1 MQLNLAFLDP
11 PNLAPNPPLQ
21 QRRWRWRG
29 GSSTKPRASPRSR
42 FWPVSSAGCSRPD
55 RRGREAM
62 NERAKITANHLS
74 RQAIVYLRRSSAA
87 QVENNRE
94 STDRQYALAAKAREL
109 GWPADRIVVI
119 DEDLGLSGAGFV
131 ARSGFARLTAEVAL
145 ARVGLVLGLEVSRL
159 ARNNADWH
167 RLIEL
172 GGLTDTL
179 IGDADGIYH
188 PSLFND
194 RLLLGLKG
202 AMSEAELHVLRA
214 RLNGG
219 IRNKA
224 ARGELRRG
232 LPVGFVWGEADGQVR
247 FHPDE
252 AVVAAIRNVFSSFAQ
267 TGSARRVWL
276 WFRSEGLTFP
286 LQMHQGAEIRWVEAS
301 YTAIHHV
308 LTNPAYAGAYAYGK
322 SRRETMLDAS
332 GVRRKRVR
340 KLPRSEWQVLIADH
354 HPGFID
360 WRTYEAN
367 QDRIAQNTRPGPHKA
382 GGAVREGSALLQ
394 GLASCGHCG
403 RRLHTHYRGRSS
415 SPGYHCPGKILVEG
429 RGVYC
434 LNIGAIQIDEAVTR
448 AFIAALEPAKL
459 AATVAAAE
467 RLEADRETSLRQW
480 RLGVERASY
489 EASRAERRYRAVD
502 PDNRLVARGL
512 EREWEQQLSALE
524 AAKVEL
530 SRREEARPR
539 LLSQDERSRLL
550 ALGADLIWHA
560 ATTTQRDRKEL
571 LRTLLEEVIVKV
583 ERDKAAARLTLR
595 WKGGAL
601 AEIELALPRS
611 RPATIRTDEDTIA
624 LVRRLAA
631 LYPDAVI
638 AGILNRQGRAT
649 AYGHRFEAGRVGSLR
664 RHWDIPCC
672 EPSDAHAE
680 GELLT
685 IKTAAAVLGVAPST
699 LHRLLN
705 AGIIPGEQLTPG
717 APGRIRLTHDVMARF
732 NNDAGEG
739 FIPMRE
745 AMKALGVSRQT
756 VLQRV
761 KRGELDAVHV
771 MRGKQKGLRI
781 KAIARQPELFD
792 RTS

>member
-1 MQLNLAFLDP
+1 
-11 PNLAPNPPLQ
+11 
-21 QRRWRWRG
+21 
-29 GSSTKPRASPRSR
+29 
-42 FWPVSSAGCSRPD
+42 
-55 RRGREAM
+55 M
-62 NERAKITANHLS
+62 NECAKITANHLS
-74 RQAIVYLRRSSAA
+74 RQAIVYLRQSSAA

-119 DEDLGLSGAGFV
+119 DEDLGLSGSGFV

-145 ARVGLVLGLEVSRL
+145 AHVGLVLGLEVSRL

-188 PSLFND
+188 PALFND

-202 AMSEAELHVLRA
+202 AMSEAELHVLRT

-232 LPVGFVWGEADGQVR
+232 LPVGFVWGETDGEVR

-252 AVVAAIRNVFSSFAQ
+252 AVVATIRTVFASFDQ

-340 KLPRSEWQVLIADH
+340 KLPRSEWQVLIPDH

-394 GLASCGHCG
+394 GLAACGHCG
-403 RRLHTHYRGRSS
+403 RRLHTHYRGRTSA
-415 SPGYHCPGKILVEG
+415 PGYHCPGKILIEG

-434 LNIGAIQIDEAVTR
+434 LSIGGVQIDEAVTQ
-448 AFIAALEPAKL
+448 AFLTALEPAKL

-512 EREWEQQLSALE
+512 EREWEERLSALK
-524 AAKVEL
+524 AAKAEL
-530 SRREEARPR
+530 SRREEVRPWA
-539 LLSQDERSRLL
+539 LSQDERSRLL
-550 ALGADLIWHA
+550 ALGADLAAVWRA
-560 ATTTQRDRKEL
+560 ATTTPRDQKEL

-583 ERDKAAARLTLR
+583 ERDKATASLTLR

-601 AEIELALPRS
+601 AEIDLALPRS

-638 AGILNRQGRAT
+638 AGILNRQGRTT
-649 AYGHRFEAGRVGSLR
+649 AYGHRFEAGRVASLR
-664 RHWDIPCC
+664 RHWDIPGF
-672 EPSDAHAE
+672 EPSAVHAE

-685 IKTAAAVLGVAPST
+685 IKKVALVLGVAPST

-705 AGIIPGEQLTPG
+705 AGFIPGEQLTPG
-717 APGRIRLTHDVMARF
+717 APWRIRLTDDVTARF

-739 FIPMRE
+739 FMPMRE

-781 KAIARQPELFD
+781 KAITRQPELFD